1 MKRNKNRSQSDK
13 MIIASLLLLCGVHFA
28 CAQKYE
34 GCFRSS
40 DHGLPVPGLAHAST
54 PAECIE
60 KCRSQYYMFAA
71 LMNGQQ
77 CYCVSKFGQDGPS
90 SSCTVLCASDPDNY
104 CGSYE
109 AMSVYATGQQGPSP
123 PRRILVVVEERDALR
138 IIWQPPD
145 IPNGN
150 VTFYTVRAVVVKSYS
165 SNILPPIESQIQGG
179 ATNMTTLR
187 GLQPGTT
194 YNISV
199 TASNMQGTSD
209 PAYIVAWT
217 LIGPPDKPA
226 MPEILER
233 GDSTITVKLTEGHSE
248 YGPISAYQVVV
259 AQAGTIPPVDSLV
272 EYSNYDSA
280 SQQGLNY
287 YVTAQFDPSEFY
299 RYKKFVVGDGKMIG
313 GYYNVPLKGHY
324 VSAQVGLAIISR
336 IGTNVERS
344 YSDLANN
351 VFKRETTATNRMDT
365 TALVLCIAIT
375 LLSIL
380 LAASILVY
388 FVLRRRHERFH
399 MRKLPEQQELT
410 LQGPVYE
417 VDNMGYIPED
427 IPERVNHYQELKK
440 KVWSIPRNALSVDSH
455 VVRRG
460 RFGSVHTGTVLK
472 DDGACPVT
480 VHTIADGGLKGSDKK
495 HMLRE
500 LDVCIRA
507 GSMKYLA
514 GLVGTCETT
523 DMLYVV
529 LELPPQILKNR
540 LLSAR
545 SGDVFPVDRL
555 LSISSSI
562 AVALQYLASH
572 KIVHSRLCARS
583 VGLLSDWTPKLMG
596 HGIAKY
602 ALEDV
607 KYARWTAVECFD
619 NQKKH
624 QPGVIWAFGVLL
636 WEMFS
641 MGGTPYSSLSLDS
654 EVEDAVT
661 RGVRLP
667 QLLDVTDP
675 IYEVMSSCWRDD
687 PEERPTFDELA
698 RLDTLSICPIT
709 AITEP
714 YLPELE
720 LN

>member
-1 MKRNKNRSQSDK
+1 MVIHENK
-13 MIIASLLLLCGVHFA
+13 
-28 CAQKYE
+28 
-34 GCFRSS
+34 
-40 DHGLPVPGLAHAST
+40 
-54 PAECIE
+54 
-60 KCRSQYYMFAA
+60 
-71 LMNGQQ
+71 
-77 CYCVSKFGQDGPS
+77 
-90 SSCTVLCASDPDNY
+90 
-104 CGSYE
+104 
-109 AMSVYATGQQGPSP
+109 
-123 PRRILVVVEERDALR
+123 DA
-138 IIWQPPD
+138 ISIVWQPPD

-150 VTFYTVRAVVVKSYS
+150 VTFYTIRAVVIETHS

-179 ATNMTTLR
+179 ASNMTTLR
-187 GLQPGTT
+187 GLQPGTK

-199 TASNMQGTSD
+199 IASNTQGSSD
-209 PAYIVAWT
+209 PAYITSWT
-217 LIGPPDKPA
+217 MIGPPDTPA
-226 MPEILER
+226 MPKILER
-233 GDSTITVKLTEGHSE
+233 GDSTITVMLTEGHSE
-248 YGPISAYQVVV
+248 YGPISVYQVVV
-259 AQAGTIPPVDSLV
+259 VQAGTIPPIDSSV
-272 EYSNYDSA
+272 EYLNYDSA
-280 SQQGLNY
+280 SKQGLNY
-287 YVTAQFDPSEFY
+287 YVTAQFYPLDFHK
-299 RYKKFVVGDGKMIG
+299 YKRFTVGDGKMIG
-313 GYYNVPLKGHY
+313 GYYNAPLKDLY

-336 IGTNVERS
+336 VGTDVQRS
-344 YSDLANN
+344 YSDLTSN
-351 VFKRETTATNRMDT
+351 VFSHETTATSRMDS

-399 MRKLPEQQELT
+399 MQKLPEQQELT

-455 VVRRG
+455 IVRRG
-460 RFGSVHTGTVLK
+460 RFGSVHTGSVLK
-472 DDGACPVT
+472 DDGSCPVT
-480 VHTIADGGLKGSDKK
+480 VHTIADGALKGSDKR

-514 GLVGTCETT
+514 SLVGTCETT

-540 LLSAR
+540 LLGAR
-545 SGDVFPVDRL
+545 SGDLFPVDRI

-562 AVALQYLASH
+562 AMALQYLASH

-583 VGLLSDWTPKLMG
+583 VGLSSDWTPKLMG

-607 KYARWTAVECFD
+607 KYARWTAIECFD

-636 WEMFS
+636 WEIFS
-641 MGGTPYSSLSLDS
+641 MGGTPYSSLTLDS

-687 PEERPTFDELA
+687 PEERPTFDELT
-698 RLDTLSICPIT
+698 RLVRNEKIDSIVTLNYMHVFFIYRIS
-709 AITEP
+709 
-714 YLPELE
+714 
-720 LN
+720 

>member
-1 MKRNKNRSQSDK
+1 
-13 MIIASLLLLCGVHFA
+13 MIIASLLFFCGIYFA

-40 DHGLPVPGLAHAST
+40 DHELPIPALTYSST
-54 PAECIE
+54 PVDCI
-60 KCRSQYYMFAA
+60 KRCRSQYYMFAA
-71 LMNGQQ
+71 LMKGQQ
-77 CYCVSKFGQDGPS
+77 CYCISKFGQDGPS
-90 SSCTVLCASDPDNY
+90 TSCTAVPCAGDPNSY

-123 PRRILVVVEERDALR
+123 PRRVLVTEEKKDALR
-138 IIWQPPD
+138 VIWQPPD

-150 VTFYTVRAVVVKSYS
+150 VTFYTIRAVVVKTHS
-165 SNILPPIESQIQGG
+165 SNMLPPIESQIQGG
-179 ATNMTTLR
+179 ASNMTTLR
-187 GLQPGTT
+187 GLQPGTK

-199 TASNMQGTSD
+199 TASNTQGLSD
-209 PAYIVAWT
+209 PAYTTAWT
-217 LIGPPDKPA
+217 LIGPPDKPTV
-226 MPEILER
+226 PEILAR
-233 GDSTITVKLTEGHSE
+233 GDSTITVRLTEGHSE

-259 AQAGTIPPVDSLV
+259 VQAGTIPPVDE
-272 EYSNYDSA
+272 EYLNYTAA
-280 SQQGLNY
+280 SQKGLNY
-287 YVTAQFDPSEFY
+287 YVTAQFDPLDFH
-299 RYKKFVVGDGKMIG
+299 RYKKFTVGDGKMID

-324 VSAQVGLAIISR
+324 VTAQVGLAVISR
-336 IGTNVERS
+336 VASDVQRS
-344 YSDLANN
+344 YSDLTNNLLGHERPAANQ
-351 VFKRETTATNRMDT
+351 MDS

-380 LAASILVY
+380 LAISILVY

-399 MRKLPEQQELT
+399 MQKLPEQQELT

-440 KVWSIPRNALSVDSH
+440 KVWSIPRSSLSVDSH
-455 VVRRG
+455 HIVRRG

-472 DDGACPVT
+472 DDGSCPVT
-480 VHTIADGGLKGSDKK
+480 VHTIADGALKGSDKR

-514 GLVGTCETT
+514 SLVGTCETT
-523 DMLYVV
+523 DTLYVV

-540 LLSAR
+540 LLGAR
-545 SGDVFPVDRL
+545 SGDVFPIDRI

-572 KIVHSRLCARS
+572 KIIHSRLCARS
-583 VGLLSDWTPKLMG
+583 VGLSSDWTPKLMG
-596 HGIAKY
+596 HGISKY

-607 KYARWTAVECFD
+607 KYARWTAIECFD

-624 QPGVIWAFGVLL
+624 QPGVIWSFGVLL

-641 MGGTPYSSLSLDS
+641 MGGTPYSSLTLDS
-654 EVEDAVT
+654 EVEDAVMQ
-661 RGVRLP
+661 GVRLP

-687 PEERPTFDELA
+687 PEERPTFDELT
-698 RLDTLSICPIT
+698 RLDTLSTCPIT

>member
-1 MKRNKNRSQSDK
+1 
-13 MIIASLLLLCGVHFA
+13 MIITSSFLFFCGVYFA

-40 DHGLPVPGLAHAST
+40 DLNELPTPTLGHAST
-54 PAECIE
+54 PAECVK
-60 KCRSQYYMFAA
+60 KCRSQYYMFAG

-77 CYCVSKFGQDGPS
+77 CYCVNKFGQPS
-90 SSCTVLCASDPDNY
+90 DSCTVTCASDSSYY

-123 PRRILVVVEERDALR
+123 PRRISVTEETKDTLK
-138 IIWQPPD
+138 ITWQPPD
-145 IPNGN
+145 IPNGKII
-150 VTFYTVRAVVVKSYS
+150 FYTIRAVVEETYS
-165 SNILPPIESQIQGG
+165 SNNLSPIESQIQGG
-179 ATNMTTLR
+179 SSNMTILR
-187 GLQPGTT
+187 GLQPGTK
-194 YNISV
+194 YHISI
-199 TASNMQGTSD
+199 TASNTLEFSE
-209 PAYIVAWT
+209 PANTTGWT
-217 LIGPPDKPA
+217 LIGPPDKPV
-226 MPEILER
+226 MPKILEH
-233 GDSTITVKLTEGHSE
+233 GKDTITVMLTEAHSE
-248 YGPISAYQVVV
+248 YGPISAYQVFVV
-259 AQAGTIPPVDSLV
+259 QADAIPPPVDE
-272 EYSNYDSA
+272 EYLNYDSA
-280 SQQGLNY
+280 SKQGLSY
-287 YVTAQFDPSEFY
+287 YVAAQFEPLDFH
-299 RYKKFVVGDGKMIG
+299 RYKKFVVGDGRMIG
-313 GYYNVPLKGHY
+313 GYHNLPLQDQF
-324 VSAQVGLAIISR
+324 VSAQVGLMIISR
-336 IGTNVERS
+336 KAAYVQRS
-344 YSDLANN
+344 YSDLANIVLN
-351 VFKRETTATNRMDT
+351 HQMNQMDT
-365 TALVLCIAIT
+365 TALALCIAIT

-380 LAASILVY
+380 LAISILIY

-399 MRKLPEQQELT
+399 MQKLPEQQELT

-440 KVWSIPRNALSVDSH
+440 KIWSIPQNALSVDDH
-455 VVRRG
+455 VIRRG

-472 DDGACPVT
+472 DDKSCLVT
-480 VHTIADGGLKGSDKK
+480 IHTIVDGALKGSDKR

-529 LELPPQILKNR
+529 LELPPQILKDR
-540 LLSAR
+540 LLGAR
-545 SGDVFPVDRL
+545 SGDVFPIDQI

-562 AVALQYLASH
+562 AIALQYLASH
-572 KIVHSRLCARS
+572 KIIHSRLCARS
-583 VGLLSDWTPKLMG
+583 VGLSDDWTPKLMG

-602 ALEDV
+602 ALQDL
-607 KYARWTAVECFD
+607 KYARWTAIECFD
-619 NQKKH
+619 NQTKH
-624 QPGVIWAFGVLL
+624 QPGMIWAFGVLL

-641 MGGTPYSSLSLDS
+641 MGGTPYSNLALDS
-654 EVEDAVT
+654 EVENAIM
-661 RGVRLP
+661 RGIRLP

-687 PEERPTFDELA
+687 PEERPTFDELI
-698 RLDTLSICPIT
+698 RLDTLSVCPIT

>member
-1 MKRNKNRSQSDK
+1 MQS
-13 MIIASLLLLCGVHFA
+13 S
-28 CAQKYE
+28 
-34 GCFRSS
+34 
-40 DHGLPVPGLAHAST
+40 
-54 PAECIE
+54 
-60 KCRSQYYMFAA
+60 
-71 LMNGQQ
+71 
-77 CYCVSKFGQDGPS
+77 
-90 SSCTVLCASDPDNY
+90 
-104 CGSYE
+104 
-109 AMSVYATGQQGPSP
+109 
-123 PRRILVVVEERDALR
+123 
-138 IIWQPPD
+138 
-145 IPNGN
+145 
-150 VTFYTVRAVVVKSYS
+150 
-165 SNILPPIESQIQGG
+165 
-179 ATNMTTLR
+179 
-187 GLQPGTT
+187 
-194 YNISV
+194 
-199 TASNMQGTSD
+199 SD
-209 PAYIVAWT
+209 PAYIAGWT

-226 MPEILER
+226 MPEVLER
-233 GDSTITVKLTEGHSE
+233 GDSTITVMLTEGHSE

-259 AQAGTIPPVDSLV
+259 AQPGTIPPVDSHEAYL
-272 EYSNYDSA
+272 NYESA
-280 SQQGLNY
+280 MQQGLNY
-287 YVTAQFDPSEFY
+287 YVTAQFDPLDFH
-299 RYKKFVVGDGKMIG
+299 RYKRFIVGDGKKIG
-313 GYYNVPLKGHY
+313 GYYNVPLKDYY
-324 VSAQVGLAIISR
+324 VSAQVGLAVISR
-336 IGTNVERS
+336 VGLDIQRS

-351 VFKRETTATNRMDT
+351 VFSHETIDMNRMDT

-375 LLSIL
+375 LLSVL

-455 VVRRG
+455 IVRRG
-460 RFGSVHTGTVLK
+460 RFGSVHTGTAQK
-472 DDGACPVT
+472 DDESCSVT
-480 VHTIADGGLKGSDKK
+480 VHTIADGALKGSDKR

-523 DMLYVV
+523 DTLYVV

-540 LLSAR
+540 LLAAR
-545 SGDVFPVDRL
+545 SGNVFPIDRI

-583 VGLLSDWTPKLMG
+583 VGLSSDWSPKLMG

-607 KYARWTAVECFD
+607 KYARWTAIECFD

-641 MGGTPYSSLSLDS
+641 MGGTPYSSTPYLTLDS

-675 IYEVMSSCWRDD
+675 IYEVMSSCWRVD
-687 PEERPTFDELA
+687 PEERPTFDELT
-698 RLDTLSICPIT
+698 RLVRNGKSTSML
-709 AITEP
+709 
-714 YLPELE
+714 L
-720 LN
+720 

>member
-1 MKRNKNRSQSDK
+1 MK
-13 MIIASLLLLCGVHFA
+13 
-28 CAQKYE
+28 
-34 GCFRSS
+34 
-40 DHGLPVPGLAHAST
+40 
-54 PAECIE
+54 
-60 KCRSQYYMFAA
+60 
-71 LMNGQQ
+71 
-77 CYCVSKFGQDGPS
+77 
-90 SSCTVLCASDPDNY
+90 NY
-104 CGSYE
+104 
-109 AMSVYATGQQGPSP
+109 VFFVGPSP
-123 PRRILVVVEERDALR
+123 PRRVLVTWEKKDALR

-150 VTFYTVRAVVVKSYS
+150 VTFYTIRAVVVKTHS
-165 SNILPPIESQIQGG
+165 SNLLPPIESQIQGG
-179 ATNMTTLR
+179 ASNMTTLR
-187 GLQPGTT
+187 GLQPGTK

-199 TASNMQGTSD
+199 TANNMQGPSD
-209 PAYIVAWT
+209 PAYITAWT
-217 LIGPPDKPA
+217 SIGPPDKPA
-226 MPEILER
+226 MPEVLKR
-233 GDSTITVKLTEGHSE
+233 GDSTITVMLTEGHSE

-259 AQAGTIPPVDSLV
+259 AQGGTIPPVESHV
-272 EYSNYDSA
+272 EYVNYDSA

-287 YVTAQFDPSEFY
+287 YVTAQFDPLNFHK
-299 RYKKFVVGDGKMIG
+299 YKKFTIGDGKMIG
-313 GYYNVPLKGHY
+313 GYHNIPLKDLY
-324 VSAQVGLAIISR
+324 VSAQVGLAIISQEGKD
-336 IGTNVERS
+336 IQRS
-344 YSDLANN
+344 YSDFANN
-351 VFKRETTATNRMDT
+351 FANMFSHKTTSTNRMDS

-388 FVLRRRHERFH
+388 FILRRRHERFH

-440 KVWSIPRNALSVDSH
+440 KVWSIPRNVLSVDSH
-455 VVRRG
+455 IVRRG

-472 DDGACPVT
+472 DDRTYPVT
-480 VHTIADGGLKGSDKK
+480 IHTIADGGLKGSDKR

-523 DMLYVV
+523 DTLYVV
-529 LELPPQILKNR
+529 LGLPPQILKNR

-545 SGDVFPVDRL
+545 SGDVFPVDRI

-562 AVALQYLASH
+562 AIALQYLANH
-572 KIVHSRLCARS
+572 KIIHSRLCARS
-583 VGLLSDWTPKLMG
+583 VGLSSDWTPKLMG

-607 KYARWTAVECFD
+607 KYARWTAIECFD

-641 MGGTPYSSLSLDS
+641 MGGTPYSNLTLDS

-661 RGVRLP
+661 RGSRLS

-675 IYEVMSSCWRDD
+675 IYEVMLSCWRVD
-687 PEERPTFDELA
+687 PDERPTFDELT
-698 RLDTLSICPIT
+698 RLVRNEKSI
-709 AITEP
+709 
-714 YLPELE
+714 L
-720 LN
+720 

>member
-1 MKRNKNRSQSDK
+1 MQDCPQRALNTVKSPIHKNTVYEKR
-13 MIIASLLLLCGVHFA
+13 I
-28 CAQKYE
+28 
-34 GCFRSS
+34 
-40 DHGLPVPGLAHAST
+40 
-54 PAECIE
+54 
-60 KCRSQYYMFAA
+60 YMYLF
-71 LMNGQQ
+71 
-77 CYCVSKFGQDGPS
+77 V
-90 SSCTVLCASDPDNY
+90 
-104 CGSYE
+104 
-109 AMSVYATGQQGPSP
+109 GPSP
-123 PRRILVVVEERDALR
+123 PRRVTATRQEKDALR

-150 VTFYTVRAVVVKSYS
+150 VTSYTIRAVVVDTHS

-179 ATNMTTLR
+179 ASNMTTLR
-187 GLQPGTT
+187 GLQPGTK

-199 TASNMQGTSD
+199 TANNTQGLSD
-209 PAYIVAWT
+209 PAYMTEWT
-217 LIGPPDKPA
+217 LIGQPDKPA
-226 MPEILER
+226 MPKVLER
-233 GDSTITVKLTEGHSE
+233 GDSTITVMLTEGHSE
-248 YGPISAYQVVV
+248 NGPISTYQVIV
-259 AQAGTIPPVDSLV
+259 AQAGTILPVESDV
-272 EYSNYDSA
+272 EHLNYNDA
-280 SQQGLNY
+280 LQQGVNY
-287 YVTAQFDPSEFY
+287 YITAQFDPLDFHK
-299 RYKKFVVGDGKMIG
+299 YKKFTVGDGTLIG
-313 GYYNVPLKGHY
+313 GYHNVPLKGHY
-324 VSAQVGLAIISR
+324 ASAQVGLAIISR
-336 IGTNVERS
+336 VGTDIQRS

-351 VFKRETTATNRMDT
+351 GFDRQETTATNRMDS

-380 LAASILVY
+380 LAISILIY

-440 KVWSIPRNALSVDSH
+440 KVWSIPRNALSVDSYI
-455 VVRRG
+455 VRRG

-472 DDGACPVT
+472 DDGSCPVT
-480 VHTIADGGLKGSDKK
+480 VHTIADGGLKGSDKR

-507 GSMKYLA
+507 GSMNYLA
-514 GLVGTCETT
+514 SLVGTCETT
-523 DMLYVV
+523 DTLYVV

-540 LLSAR
+540 LLGAR
-545 SGDVFPVDRL
+545 SGDVFPVDRI

-572 KIVHSRLCARS
+572 KIIHSRLCARS
-583 VGLLSDWTPKLMG
+583 VGLTSDWTPKLMG

-602 ALEDV
+602 ALEDM

-641 MGGTPYSSLSLDS
+641 MGGTPYSSLTLDS

-661 RGVRLP
+661 RGVRLS

-687 PEERPTFDELA
+687 PEERPTFDELT
-698 RLDTLSICPIT
+698 RLVRNEKSIFHVTQNYICVYSLFVGYLEYLSYHCNHGALFAGIGVELIFLF
-709 AITEP
+709 A
-714 YLPELE
+714 YL
-720 LN
+720 